1 MQKFGCSSDS
11 KLYAKQFNII
21 KAILFALREKGL
33 IMKYFN
39 VNKKEYK
46 TKIGPEITI
55 HNEITRILL
64 RTEKLCEQIP
74 DVMGMVIRFEM
85 WGCAEGGNEG
95 EVREGNNRI
104 KNRDNLK
111 PQKFGEEHT
120 IKQILR
126 LFYYDSDSIK
136 QEVAGKLY
144 DKYGDVF
151 FKDMTRVNPNHFP
164 SKHIGKMTNPPDIK
178 NIDNELHKMDLPD
191 FQSIGV
197 LEETQLLQ

>member
-1 MQKFGCSSDS
+1 
-11 KLYAKQFNII
+11 
-21 KAILFALREKGL
+21 
-33 IMKYFN
+33 MKYFN
-39 VNKKEYK
+39 INKNEYK
-46 TKIGPEITI
+46 TKIGPEITV

-64 RTEKLCEQIP
+64 RTKKLCEQIP

-126 LFYYDSDSIK
+126 IFGYDLDSIK
-136 QEVAGKLY
+136 QEVAEKLY

-164 SKHIGKMTNPPDIK
+164 SKRIGKMINPPDIK
-178 NIDNELHKMDLPD
+178 DIDNEVHKMDLPD

-197 LEETQLLQ
+197 LEEAQLLQEISISH